1 MTERVYSSY
10 TDTKKIRALGVSVP
24 ERQCGVQKDSVLEII
39 AHGAWN
45 GGTVQDNSLYEN
57 KGMFFKGEIP
67 VNDQTIQARM
77 GVKTRVVAS
86 EDERIGVKALAAL
99 LEENP
104 IDLSRVKLVIGAT
117 NVGEDKYDHGPLIK
131 TPYELIR
138 KACPDAMVFD
148 LYAGC
153 PGFNVSVEVAFA
165 LSVSGALKTGDIT
178 IIVGAENIHRAKAFK
193 PLDTSNIIFGD
204 DSLAT
209 ALKTT
214 ADSVTAGRYSCERR
228 ERFPYSSDFVTD
240 IAKALIR
247 LSEGHHL
254 DGIIVDNHL
263 GQLLHRVPSTAA
275 RVQHRMV
282 ELLYPEELSRG
293 TFNRFGEALA
303 FYEHRVKSFAF
314 DIMTLSR
321 GSGLLETI
329 AEAYLRAGKCA
340 VVATVSLSREGIEA
354 ALHRG
359 EGFSRVN
366 PSRGIEDAQTRTHG
380 CFADYIHA
388 FVENGEIFG
397 DMNGKGVFLY
407 ATRGAKPHLED
418 ILGRN
423 SLSLNDL
430 DLLVEHQ
437 ANFAMIPMTLE
448 RLMNNGGDPRDVKQA
463 AMDYLANRMVTN
475 IHRRGNCS
483 VVAMQRLPYD
493 LQRGALEEDVIQGY
507 PVNKN
512 LEKLKSSKIILSDSV
527 GAGMCRSS
535 FLQRL

>member
-1 MTERVYSSY
+1 VLKNS
-10 TDTKKIRALGVSVP
+10 I
-24 ERQCGVQKDSVLEII
+24 LEIM

-45 GGTVQDNSLYEN
+45 GGKVQDNSLYEN
-57 KGMFFKGEIP
+57 KGMFFKGDIP
-67 VNDQTIQARM
+67 VNDQTIQARI
-77 GVKTRVVAS
+77 GVKTRVVAP
-86 EDERIGVKALAAL
+86 EDERIGVKSLTALI
-99 LEENP
+99 EENP

-131 TPYELIR
+131 VPYELIR
-138 KACPDAMVFD
+138 KSCPDAKVFD

-153 PGFNVSVEVAFA
+153 PGFNVSVEVAFV
-165 LSVSGALKTGDIT
+165 LSVSGVLKSGDIT

-209 ALKTT
+209 ALLTT
-214 ADSVTAGRYSCERR
+214 ADSETAGRYWCANKERIP
-228 ERFPYSSDFVTD
+228 FDSDFVTD
-240 IAKALIR
+240 IAAALIR
-247 LSEGHHL
+247 LSDGHRL

-275 RVQHRMV
+275 RVQHRIV
-282 ELLYPEELSRG
+282 ELLYPEERARG
-293 TFNRFGEALA
+293 TFRRFGEALA
-303 FYEHRVKSFAF
+303 FYEGHVKSFAF
-314 DIMTLSR
+314 DIMTLSK

-329 AEAYLRAGKCA
+329 AEAYLRAGKCGA
-340 VVATVSLSREGIEA
+340 VATVTLSREGIEA
-354 ALHRG
+354 SLHRG
-359 EGFSRVN
+359 ESFTRAR
-366 PSRGIEDAQTRTHG
+366 PSRGIVDTQTSTHG

-388 FVENGEIFG
+388 FVENGDIFG

-423 SLSLNDL
+423 HLSLSDL

-448 RLMNNGGDPRDVKQA
+448 RLMSSGGDPRDIKQA
-463 AMDYLANRMVTN
+463 VTDYLANRMVTN
-475 IHRRGNCS
+475 IHTRGNCS

-493 LQRGALEEDVIQGY
+493 LQRGALEEDVLQGY